1 MCPDAETLAAWY
13 DAGLAADERAQ
24 IDAHLST
31 CDRCQ
36 ATVAMLV
43 RTDVP
48 APTPARATSW
58 LSWRWLAPIAAGI
71 AAVAVWAVVRP
82 QSVRVP
88 GAPVPGAIVPGAP
101 MTAAP
106 VPSAPTAGAAATLR
120 EAAPVRGAAEARK
133 AAPATPPPAEANEAK
148 RADEQVAAAAS
159 PAAPAQPAAPASP
172 PAPFA
177 ASRNAGAR
185 ALQSAADLVAAPDIS
200 SPDPSVRWRIR
211 GTAVERTTDAGATW
225 SAQATGSAVPLAAG
239 AAPSA
244 DVCWLVGR
252 NGTVLRSVDGRTWQ
266 VIAFP
271 ERVDLVGVD
280 AASATAATVTAADA
294 RRFTTD
300 DGGATWRPGGL
311 QE

>member
-82 QSVRVP
+82 PSVRVP

-159 PAAPAQPAAPASP
+159 P
-172 PAPFA
+172 
-177 ASRNAGAR
+177 NAGAR